1 MRTLIIIAMFLA
13 FLSGFSVGG
22 PLDPPAT
29 HPSGVADVAW
39 GCSPKDAK
47 KTMLARPGVT
57 LVSETKNRLIFA
69 GGSFAEQ
76 PAENWELLFAAGKF
90 SEASIRLKPLD
101 ALRQYEDIRK
111 LITAKYRKAGREER
125 EGSEH
130 RATYW
135 EYSLTTGK
143 WGIMCDVRI
152 PHSLKIVY
160 KDKSSSNQ
168 PGKAA
173 GKDL

>member
-1 MRTLIIIAMFLA
+1 M
-13 FLSGFSVGG
+13 
-22 PLDPPAT
+22 
-29 HPSGVADVAW
+29 ADVEW
-39 GCSPKDAK
+39 GSSLDDAK
-47 KTMLARPGVT
+47 KAMLARPGVT
-57 LVSETKNRLIFA
+57 LVSETNGKLNFA

-76 PAENWELLFAAGKF
+76 PTEKWELLFTAGKF
-90 SEASIRLKPLD
+90 SEASIRLTPSD

-135 EYSLTTGK
+135 EYSQTTGK
-143 WGIMCDVRI
+143 WGIVCDVRI
-152 PHSLKIVY
+152 PNSLTIRY
-160 KDKSSSNQ
+160 KDKSPANQ

-173 GKDL
+173 ARDL